1 MNVSP
6 PVSGGR
12 RLAPFAPW
20 PLAGTV
26 DEHIRAETVRALFQQ
41 AIAAPILTLLVAAL
55 LALVLWDDAP
65 RQRLLIWLSA
75 IALLSLVRL
84 GLVLAYRRREPRTLE
99 MIGWEHAFVY
109 TLVVICAVWGIGAIP
124 IMPLT
129 MAHRAL
135 IYFFLLGIAGGAV
148 ASYSVHPTT
157 CLLAVTSLLVPVTV
171 WFAFQDST
179 ELQVMAAGGAMY
191 LVASIRATRNYG
203 EFWRRTFRLSWEL
216 QQAHTLAQKLART
229 DDLTGLNNRRAFSSL
244 GYQALE
250 HSKRYNRPLSVVMF
264 DIDHFKIINDA
275 FGHAG
280 GDKVLQAVAAVML
293 RRART
298 TDIPGRLGGEEFA
311 VLLPETDTDQA
322 MVFAERLRADLEQ
335 LEVLHNDKTIRF
347 SCSFGVALRA
357 DDVAVLDTLLMR
369 ADEALYRAKNDG
381 RNRVAAGT

>member
-1 MNVSP
+1 MTVP
-6 PVSGGR
+6 PRVSGAR
-12 RLAPFAPW
+12 RLTPVAPW

-41 AIAAPILTLLVAAL
+41 AIAAPVLTLLVAAL

-65 RQRLLIWLSA
+65 RQRLLIWLGA
-75 IALLSLVRL
+75 IAGLSLVRL

-109 TLVVICAVWGIGAIP
+109 TLVVICGVWGVGAIP
-124 IMPLT
+124 IMPPST
-129 MAHRAL
+129 AHQAL

-148 ASYSVHPTT
+148 ASYSVHPTA

-171 WFAFQDST
+171 WFAFHDST

-250 HSKRYNRPLSVVMF
+250 HSKRYSRPLTVVMF
-264 DIDHFKIINDA
+264 DIDHFKVINDA

-322 MVFAERLRADLEQ
+322 IVFAERLRADLEQ
-335 LEVLHNDKTIRF
+335 LEVAHNDKTIRF
-347 SCSFGVALRA
+347 SCSFGVAPRG